1 MALVRLVTGSRKG
14 ERLHGGRMPVSAKA
28 EMARVR
34 WGLVG
39 EGVFLPGM
47 RPLDQGSENIAGR
60 SERSEVR
67 GVRKGSLS
75 KTVPLKTSLAKLWRL
90 GTAGRGMVIGELRSG
105 ET

>member
-1 MALVRLVTGSRKG
+1 MLVRSVTDGGKG
-14 ERLHGGRMPVSAKA
+14 GDVQGGRMPVSAKA

-34 WGLVG
+34 CGLVG

-60 SERSEVR
+60 SATSEVR

-75 KTVPLKTSLAKLWRL
+75 KTVPLKTSLAKL
-90 GTAGRGMVIGELRSG
+90 
-105 ET
+105 

>member
-1 MALVRLVTGSRKG
+1 
-14 ERLHGGRMPVSAKA
+14 MPVSAKA

-34 WGLVG
+34 FGLVG
-39 EGVFLPGM
+39 EGVFRPGM
-47 RPLDQGSENIAGR
+47 RTLGQGREKVAGR
-60 SERSEVR
+60 SVRSESEER

>member
-1 MALVRLVTGSRKG
+1 ML
-14 ERLHGGRMPVSAKA
+14 VSAKA

-47 RPLDQGSENIAGR
+47 RVLDQGREKVAGR
-60 SERSEVR
+60 SATSEER

-90 GTAGRGMVIGELRSG
+90 GTAGRGMVIGEVRSG

>member
-1 MALVRLVTGSRKG
+1 
-14 ERLHGGRMPVSAKA
+14 MPVSAKA

-39 EGVFLPGM
+39 EGDFLPGM
-47 RPLDQGSENIAGR
+47 RVPDQNAGGR
-60 SERSEVR
+60 SARSEER

-90 GTAGRGMVIGELRSG
+90 GGTAGRGMVIGELRSEETYIYCG
-105 ET
+105 ESILDDSVRLLKRSV

>member
-1 MALVRLVTGSRKG
+1 MRGNRKG
-14 ERLHGGRMPVSAKA
+14 EGVQGGRMPVSAKA

-34 WGLVG
+34 WGFVG

-47 RPLDQGSENIAGR
+47 RALDQGREEKIAGR
-60 SERSEVR
+60 SVRSEER

-90 GTAGRGMVIGELRSG
+90 GTAGRGMVMGEVRSG

>member
-1 MALVRLVTGSRKG
+1 ML
-14 ERLHGGRMPVSAKA
+14 VSAKA

-39 EGVFLPGM
+39 EGVFLPGT
-47 RPLDQGSENIAGR
+47 RVPDQGSENAAGR
-60 SERSEVR
+60 SVRSEVR

-90 GTAGRGMVIGELRSG
+90 GTAGRGIVTGAVRSW